1 MGRVEGWG
9 ARVEGQE
16 KNTLE
21 DVTVLA
27 SLGPTPWAQL
37 VLQLSILIALYI
49 MSDITCIFGCN
60 IVCIND
66 VE

>member
-9 ARVEGQE
+9 VRVEGQE

-37 VLQLSILIALYI
+37 VLQLSILIAL
-49 MSDITCIFGCN
+49 
-60 IVCIND
+60 
-66 VE
+66 